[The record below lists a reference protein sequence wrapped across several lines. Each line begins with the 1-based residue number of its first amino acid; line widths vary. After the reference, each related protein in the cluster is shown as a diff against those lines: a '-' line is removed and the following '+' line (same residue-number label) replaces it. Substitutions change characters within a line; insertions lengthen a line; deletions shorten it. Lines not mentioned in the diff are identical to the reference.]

1 MKDLNLFYCLTIGL
15 LTAVAVSLSTQYFTS
30 SYRKPVRETARV
42 SSDGAALN
50 IINGFAYGL
59 ESVAPIVISIAV
71 AITASFIVAGGLT
84 DLHMGFY
91 GIVAAALG
99 MTAMRG
105 IIMASDT
112 FGPIVDNAGG
122 ISEMAGIEDEVGDSM
137 AVLDSVGNVTKAIT
151 KGFAMGCAL
160 LTSLVLLFAY
170 IYEAE
175 IIMGAP
181 LSLELTNIF
190 IVVGL
195 FIGGMLPF
203 LFSGFAIHAVGDTA
217 HQMVM
222 EVRRQFREIK
232 GLLEGKAIPDYATC
246 VDISTKNALKQM
258 VIPTFISIIA
268 PLLVGLLL
276 GVEALAGMLIST
288 TISGAL
294 LAVLMINTGGTL
306 DNAKKFIEAGHYG
319 GKGSFAHASAVA
331 GDTYGDPLK
340 DTAGPSLHIMI
351 KLVNVIALTFL
362 PIFILYSLI

>member
-1 MKDLNLFYCLTIGL
+1 
-15 LTAVAVSLSTQYFTS
+15 
-30 SYRKPVRETARV
+30 
-42 SSDGAALN
+42 
-50 IINGFAYGL
+50 
-59 ESVAPIVISIAV
+59 
-71 AITASFIVAGGLT
+71 
-84 DLHMGFY
+84 
-91 GIVAAALG
+91 
-99 MTAMRG
+99 
-105 IIMASDT
+105 
-112 FGPIVDNAGG
+112 
-122 ISEMAGIEDEVGDSM
+122 MAGIEDEVGDSM